1 VIVRLNSDEVA
12 ELRRQDVST
21 KGNGGWQSLI
31 VALQAKLSPTT
42 AELQLDNDDIER
54 ISRYAFDYGNGGW
67 ENRLQKIFGRI
78 LGPRLGRTPP
88 RAA

>member
-1 VIVRLNSDEVA
+1 MIVRLNSDEVA

-42 AELQLDNDDIER
+42 PELQLDNDDIER

-78 LGPRLGRTPP
+78 LGPTLGRTPP